1 MSEHTSNLLA
11 DAVAL
16 AARAHQPQV
25 DKSGEPYILHPL
37 RVMLRLR
44 EQGHRVEVQAAAV
57 LHDVVEDT
65 PVTLD
70 DVADLDPA
78 VAVLVDAMSR
88 RIVGVTKEIY
98 LDFIRRAASNP
109 EARALKIADI
119 EDNMSRLDR
128 LRPEEA
134 AFLAKR
140 YERALEILMSE
151 DIDD

>member
-1 MSEHTSNLLA
+1 VSLEAAIEM
-11 DAVAL
+11 AV
-16 AARAHQPQV
+16 RAHRGRV
-25 DKSGEPYILHPL
+25 DKSGEPYVLHPL
-37 RVMLRLR
+37 RVMFRLR

-65 PVTLD
+65 PVTLNEI
-70 DVADLDPA
+70 AALSQE
-78 VAVLVDAMSR
+78 VAVLVDAMTR
-88 RIVGVTKEIY
+88 RIVGETKEVY
-98 LDFIRRAASNP
+98 VDFIRRAANNP

-140 YERALEILMSE
+140 YKRALEILMSE